1 MPEGTRSRTMLLDTS
16 PSKPSVSR
24 TRRPPP
30 GMVPR
35 GWNGLSARG
44 AQAACCFKCLAS
56 KRTSFFL
63 MPRAALGRACR
74 LPDYA
79 ECRRV
84 SVLNFLI
91 SVGFHALAANCIRH
105 NPAVFS
111 GLAVTP
117 GIRKTYEEKTCV
129 GRETHSRQ
137 PVRVACSDVCNRVE
151 GCGEVD
157 YRDRTICSK
166 PIRSALNRPYTTR

>member
-1 MPEGTRSRTMLLDTS
+1 MPILNRA
-16 PSKPSVSR
+16 PPNR
-24 TRRPPP
+24 TRFY
-30 GMVPR
+30 VE
-35 GWNGLSARG
+35 SANANALTIRNLG
-44 AQAACCFKCLAS
+44 HFTAHIYCLQIKAACCFKCLAS

-63 MPRAALGRACR
+63 MPRAALGRTCR